1 MRHPQR
7 VPAFEESLS
16 PHKYQCALLTIVGM
30 LDSAAI
36 DVLQSLS
43 SDISDFEDAV
53 MVETA
58 KRASVD
64 CIVTRNQ
71 KDYAKS
77 PGNRYSCFVDEVIF
91 CILFVSPVC
100 ENMKLY
106 RDAESKGLCQV
117 SCSRLRPRRISGI
130 PHVLPWQK
138 MWTVFLQLPEQAV
151 RNRYSCFV
159 DEFMF

>member
-1 MRHPQR
+1 M
-7 VPAFEESLS
+7 
-16 PHKYQCALLTIVGM
+16 LTIVGM

-77 PGNRYSCFVDEVIF
+77 PV
-91 CILFVSPVC
+91 PVFGPG
-100 ENMKLY
+100 EFLEYLM
-106 RDAESKGLCQV
+106 S
-117 SCSRLRPRRISGI
+117 SGEE
-130 PHVLPWQK
+130 PL
-138 MWTVFLQLPEQAV
+138 E
-151 RNRYSCFV
+151 
-159 DEFMF
+159 

>member
-1 MRHPQR
+1 MKVLIDTCVAMDFLQKREPFADDALRLFRAAASELFAGYITAKSATDIYYISYRCTHSD
-7 VPAFEESLS
+7 VESRKNLR
-16 PHKYQCALLTIVGM
+16 ALLTIVGM

-77 PGNRYSCFVDEVIF
+77 SVSVFSPGEFLEHLMS
-91 CILFVSPVC
+91 S
-100 ENMKLY
+100 
-106 RDAESKGLCQV
+106 
-117 SCSRLRPRRISGI
+117 SGE
-130 PHVLPWQK
+130 PL
-138 MWTVFLQLPEQAV
+138 E
-151 RNRYSCFV
+151 
-159 DEFMF
+159 

>member
-1 MRHPQR
+1 MLLLYFVEYYLHKVFCQALSSATDIYYISHRCTHSD
-7 VPAFEESLS
+7 VESRKNLR
-16 PHKYQCALLTIVGM
+16 ALLTIVGM
-30 LDSAAI
+30 LDSTAI

-77 PGNRYSCFVDEVIF
+77 PVPVF
-91 CILFVSPVC
+91 SPG
-100 ENMKLY
+100 E
-106 RDAESKGLCQV
+106 
-117 SCSRLRPRRISGI
+117 
-130 PHVLPWQK
+130 
-138 MWTVFLQLPEQAV
+138 FLEHLMSSNEEPLE
-151 RNRYSCFV
+151 
-159 DEFMF
+159 

>member
-1 MRHPQR
+1 MKVLIDTCVAIDFLQKREPFADDALRLFRAAASELFAGYITAKSATDIYYISHR
-7 VPAFEESLS
+7 CTHSDVESRKKLR
-16 PHKYQCALLTIVGM
+16 ALLTIVGM
-30 LDSAAI
+30 LDSTAI

-77 PGNRYSCFVDEVIF
+77 PVPVF
-91 CILFVSPVC
+91 SPG
-100 ENMKLY
+100 E
-106 RDAESKGLCQV
+106 
-117 SCSRLRPRRISGI
+117 
-130 PHVLPWQK
+130 
-138 MWTVFLQLPEQAV
+138 FLEHLMSSNEEPLE
-151 RNRYSCFV
+151 
-159 DEFMF
+159 

>member
-1 MRHPQR
+1 MTHSVSFVRR
-7 VPAFEESLS
+7 PANYLSAISPLS
-16 PHKYQCALLTIVGM
+16 PPQTSTISVTDVPTAMWNPENLRALLTIVGM

-77 PGNRYSCFVDEVIF
+77 PV
-91 CILFVSPVC
+91 PVFGPG
-100 ENMKLY
+100 EFLEYLM
-106 RDAESKGLCQV
+106 S
-117 SCSRLRPRRISGI
+117 SGEE
-130 PHVLPWQK
+130 PL
-138 MWTVFLQLPEQAV
+138 E
-151 RNRYSCFV
+151 
-159 DEFMF
+159 